1 MGRGKWVIVLA
12 VVVVL
17 AAVAAAYAAG
27 QAKAVPQRK
36 ASARTDELTAEVMS
50 AKQFR
55 LVDSRGQIR
64 AALGFIP
71 APDGSP
77 ALVLYDGHKAQ
88 RATVAL
94 DAGGSPALILAD
106 ARKHARAALSV
117 MEDGSTSLML
127 RGDGKQPRAMLM
139 LMPNGKASLT
149 MFDERGKAT
158 WSTH

>member
-1 MGRGKWVIVLA
+1 MSGGEWTTGLA

-17 AAVAAAYAAG
+17 AAVVAYAVGKAR
-27 QAKAVPQRK
+27 AVPWQK
-36 ASARTDELTAEVMS
+36 ASAGTDELTAEVMS

-55 LVDSRGQIR
+55 LVDSRGQVR

-71 APDGSP
+71 APDGPP

-94 DAGGSPALILAD
+94 DAGGSPSLILGD
-106 ARKHARAALSV
+106 AKKHARASLSV

-127 RGDGKQPRAMLM
+127 RGDGKQPRAVLM
-139 LMPNGKASLT
+139 LMPDGKASLT
-149 MFDERGKAT
+149 LFDERGKAT

>member
-1 MGRGKWVIVLA
+1 MSKGRWAVVIVAACLVVA
-12 VVVVL
+12 V
-17 AAVAAAYAAG
+17 AAVAYAA
-27 QAKAVPQRK
+27 AK
-36 ASARTDELTAEVMS
+36 ASARTNELTAEVMS

-55 LVDSRGQIR
+55 LVDSRGQVR

-71 APDGSP
+71 APDGPP

-94 DAGGSPALILAD
+94 DAGGSPSLILGD
-106 ARKHARAALSV
+106 AKKHARAALSV
-117 MEDGSTSLML
+117 MEDGSASLML

-149 MFDERGKAT
+149 LFDERGKAT
-158 WSTH
+158 WSTR